1 MKNIILILIFTTY
14 LFGYTTSSEYEAWLT
29 EQSKNY
35 ENSYK
40 TLEILENIPKKKKSE
55 LIAEVMSNGNVLSY
69 LNDSELKEEYEI
81 GKQKFYFIDLDKDGD
96 RDFIY
101 MGFCGSETDCIEVY
115 LNKNNSYKKVFS
127 AFAWQSKLNFKN
139 TNLIEIV
146 LRKSE
151 CCTYNNTYELF
162 YNMKI
167 KKDSIKSLLVKRIFY
182 LDPNSMED
190 KLVRKR
196 IEKGK

>member
-1 MKNIILILIFTTY
+1 MKNIILILMLTTH
-14 LFGYTTSSEYEAWLT
+14 LLGYTTSSEYEIWLT
-29 EQSKNY
+29 EQSKDY
-35 ENSYK
+35 DNSYK
-40 TLEILENIPKKKKSE
+40 VLETIENISKQKKKK
-55 LIAEVMSNGNVLSY
+55 LIAEIMSSGNVLSY
-69 LNDSELKEEYEI
+69 LNDPELKEEYEI
-81 GKQKFYFIDLDKDGD
+81 EKQKFYFIDLDKDGD

-101 MGFCGSETDCIEVY
+101 IGFCGSETDCIEIY
-115 LNKNNSYKKVFS
+115 INKNNNYKKNFS
-127 AFAWQSKLNFKN
+127 AFTWQAKLKFKN

-162 YNMKI
+162 YNMSI

-190 KLVRKR
+190 KLVRER
-196 IEKGK
+196 VEKGK